1 MFLSLLP
8 FYFSILEYSSNYTG
22 KIMTDTPAGRLSESA
37 AVEQVIE
44 AISADS
50 ARLKARDETESI
62 FFQMKAAKALGYEEP
77 LTAEQR
83 AMNTIL
89 TKFVAGNAC
98 CEQAWTLYH
107 KLTTAP

>member
-1 MFLSLLP
+1 
-8 FYFSILEYSSNYTG
+8 
-22 KIMTDTPAGRLSESA
+22 MTETPAGRLSETE
-37 AVEQVIE
+37 AVEHVIGM
-44 AISADS
+44 ISSDS
-50 ARLKARDETESI
+50 SRLKARDETESI
-62 FFQMKAAKALGYEEP
+62 FFQMKAAKALGYKEP